1 MEKEAKIIKN
11 IIKISDLIFKE
22 ELNKYLLELKEYDFT
37 KDENINIALLIDA
50 LEALKLSVECIEKKQ
65 ISNGISLVRIAF
77 EDLCFACVYESNNE
91 KFKEAFFDINYKEKL
106 QKAKDI
112 YSIEK
117 AKKLDAEKPQDY
129 LSPQY
134 VRGQVYKNEK
144 VYFYETENIRLKR
157 DGERLYDDL
166 CIRTHPS
173 IVRCFLYKFQNTI
186 NEMNILNYY
195 KFLYCYIILLLIIN
209 HIHKINNIG
218 EKTVKELEELLAY
231 NSMCVIMNLE
241 ESKEFEKDAYNI
253 IEMLKLDIEIYSNEK
268 NDNFESPFDKFKNI
282 DDLAAILFVDI
293 IVAEE
298 LKIDLAE
305 IKKELGIKGE
315 IKNK

>member
-1 MEKEAKIIKN
+1 MEKETKMIKN

-22 ELNKYLLELKEYDFT
+22 ELNKYLLELKGYDFT

-77 EDLCFACVYESNNE
+77 EDLCFACMFESNN
-91 KFKEAFFDINYKEKL
+91 KNFKEAFFDINYKEKL
-106 QKAKDI
+106 QKAMNI

-117 AKKLDAEKPQDY
+117 VKNHNAERPQDY
-129 LSPQY
+129 LSPKY
-134 VRGQVYKNEK
+134 IRGQVYKNEN
-144 VYFYETENIRLKR
+144 VYFYETEKIKLER
-157 DGERLYDDL
+157 DGEKLYDDL

-218 EKTVKELEELLAY
+218 EKTIKELEELLAY
-231 NSMCVIMNLE
+231 NSMCVIMSLE

-253 IEMLKLDIEIYSNEK
+253 IEMLKLDMEPYVNEK
-268 NDNFESPFDKFKNI
+268 NDDFESPFDKFKSI
-282 DDLAAILFVDI
+282 DSLAAILLIDI
-293 IVAEE
+293 IIAEE
-298 LKIDLAE
+298 LNIDLTE
-305 IKKELGIKGE
+305 IKKELGIKSE
-315 IKNK
+315 TKSK